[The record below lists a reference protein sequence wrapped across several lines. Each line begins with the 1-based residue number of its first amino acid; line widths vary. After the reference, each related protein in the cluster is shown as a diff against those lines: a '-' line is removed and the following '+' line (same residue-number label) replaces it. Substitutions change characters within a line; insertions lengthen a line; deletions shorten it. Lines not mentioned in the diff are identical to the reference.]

1 MLSAEAEGFFVFGG
15 YLFMIK
21 AVLFDLDGTLA
32 NSIEDLA
39 DSTEKALEKL
49 GFPGHTLAEYK
60 YFVGDGIPKLIE
72 RALPESV
79 RDEKTLNTCLEL
91 FMEDYR
97 VHYHDKTKA
106 YDGVRE
112 MLADLKKSGLKL
124 AVISNKAQEMAEKVV
139 TNLFG
144 DIFDF
149 VAGKREGYKTKP
161 DPALTLLVIHS
172 LGVAPAECILAG
184 DSGMDMAAAV
194 NAGALPVG
202 VLWGFRTAEELQKNG
217 AKYLFSAPA
226 EITELIG
233 ELNG

>member
-124 AVISNKAQEMAEKVV
+124 AIISNKAQEMAEKVV

-233 ELNG
+233 KLNG

>member
-124 AVISNKAQEMAEKVV
+124 AIISNKAQEMAEKVV